1 MIAASSF
8 PAYLAAFGAFLAAGL
23 GVWNVVLS
31 SRLSQRTELQ
41 RWRRETLLPT
51 LVKFLEA
58 ADEVLDTCGA
68 IADVDYS
75 DLNQEYRD
83 TVRKNFERAS
93 KEVEWSNAQVDLI
106 APPEVTA
113 RATELRRALLVLQL
127 PAHLTLASI
136 DRGFLDWREPDEAK
150 FEEATGRREAF
161 LAAARASVG
170 IPKGA

>member
-8 PAYLAAFGAFLAAGL
+8 PAYLAAVGAFLAAGL

-31 SRLSQRTELQ
+31 SRLSQRTELH

-58 ADEVLDTCGA
+58 ADAVLDTCSV
-68 IADVDYS
+68 IADIDYAPT
-75 DLNQEYRD
+75 DPTYRD
-83 TVRKNFERAS
+83 RVRSIFQQAS
-93 KEVEWSNAQVDLI
+93 KDIQWSKAQVDLI
-106 APPEVTA
+106 APPEVAA
-113 RATELRRALLVLQL
+113 RATELRRSLSGLEA
-127 PAHLTLASI
+127 ATNLTLHLIEKGA
-136 DRGFLDWREPDEAK
+136 LEWRDPDEAK
-150 FEEATGRREAF
+150 YEEAARLREAF